1 MHGVFITY
9 MQIIMKKYVVIG
21 CLLFVVCTLQAQ
33 KANYVTGQEIS
44 DEYNVIVTGVQFLT
58 ITPDSRSG
66 AMGDIGAATSADV
79 WSQSVNASKYV
90 WTEKKY
96 GVGLSYV
103 PWLKNLGVKDEKLIF
118 LSGYSKFGEHSA
130 VGGSLRYFSMGDV
143 PSYDDE
149 GNDEGY
155 DISPREFSLDASYS
169 RKLLDCFSM
178 GMTARFVYSNMIG
191 EADDVTHTGKAV
203 SIDLSGMFEK
213 PLRSR
218 KSVGMFDTRTARY
231 TGMDY
236 LRLGFCIS
244 NLGSKISYT
253 AGAKDFLPINLRLG
267 AGYTKQID
275 NIQKVTLG
283 FEINKLLVP
292 TPPLYKYDDNGNVV
306 DIQGKDNAVGVLKG
320 FFQSFYDAP
329 GGFTEEMKEYM
340 LGIGG
345 EYCYNDMLFAR
356 IGYFNE
362 AKTKGNR
369 KYFSTGLGFRYEMF
383 NVDFSYMIPTNGKR
397 SPLANTFRC
406 SMSCEF

>member
-1 MHGVFITY
+1 
-9 MQIIMKKYVVIG
+9 MKKLVYIG
-21 CLLFVVCTLQAQ
+21 CLLIACTLQAQ

-44 DEYNVIVTGVQFLT
+44 DEYNVIVTGVQFLS

-66 AMGDIGAATSADV
+66 AMGDIGAATSGDV
-79 WSQSVNASKYV
+79 WSQSVNASKYAMM
-90 WTEKKY
+90 EKKY

-118 LSGYSKFGEHSA
+118 LSGYSKLGEHSA
-130 VGGSLRYFSMGDV
+130 VGGSLRYFNMGDV

-155 DISPREFSLDASYS
+155 DISPREFSFDASYS
-169 RKLLDCFSM
+169 RKLLDCFAM

-191 EADDVTHTGKAV
+191 EADDATHSGKAV
-203 SIDLSGMFEK
+203 SIDLSGMYEK
-213 PLRSR
+213 PIRLRR
-218 KSVGMFDTRTARY
+218 AVGVFNARAARY
-231 TGMDY
+231 IGVDY
-236 LRLGFCIS
+236 LRLGFCLS

-275 NIQKVTLG
+275 NIKKVTFG

-292 TPPLYKYDDNGNVV
+292 TPPLYMYDDKGNVV
-306 DIQGKDNAVGVLKG
+306 DIQGKDNTVGVLKG
-320 FFQSFYDAP
+320 VFQSLYDAP
-329 GGFTEEMKEYM
+329 NGFSEEMKEFM
-340 LGIGG
+340 FGVGM

-369 KYFSTGLGFRYEMF
+369 KYFSAGLGFRYEML

>member
-58 ITPDSRSG
+58 LTPDSRSS
-66 AMGDIGAATSADV
+66 AMGDVGVATSPDV
-79 WSQSVNASKYV
+79 WAQGSNASKYV
-90 WTEKKY
+90 FSEKTY

-103 PWLKNLGVKDEKLIF
+103 PWLKNLGIKDEKLLF
-118 LSGYSKFGEHSA
+118 MSGYYKIGDNDA

-155 DISPREFSLDASYS
+155 DISPREFSFDASYS
-169 RKLLDCFSM
+169 RKLMDCFAM

-191 EADDVTHTGKAV
+191 EADDATHSGKAV
-203 SIDLSGMFEK
+203 AFDVSGIYTMPIRGGKGGGQF
-213 PLRSR
+213 RS
-218 KSVGMFDTRTARY
+218 KSSRY
-231 TGMDY
+231 TDKDV

-253 AGAKDFLPINLRLG
+253 SESKDFLPMNLRLG
-267 AGYTKQID
+267 AGYTKSID
-275 NIQKVTLG
+275 VLNKVTVNV
-283 FEINKLLVP
+283 EINKLLVP
-292 TPPLYKYDDNGNVV
+292 TPPVYIYDENGNVV
-306 DIQGKDNAVGVLKG
+306 ETQGKDNAVGVVKG

-329 GGFTEEMKEYM
+329 GGFREEMKEYM
-340 LGIGG
+340 MGIGG
-345 EYCYNDMLFAR
+345 EYCYNEMVFAR
-356 IGYFNE
+356 VGYFNE
-362 AKTKGNR
+362 AKSKGNR
-369 KYFSTGLGFRYEMF
+369 KYFSAGLGFRYEMLG
-383 NVDFSYMIPTNGKR
+383 VDFSYIIPTNGKR